1 MARRPLS
8 IRTRFLLVS
17 LAVVPVAMALAALF
31 FTSLFTVNLQR
42 RIEAELTGHINNLAA
57 AIRFQPDGRIVRPT
71 SVFDH
76 RFAKAYSGLYWQI
89 EDEAMQTQLRSES
102 LWDVALALPDS
113 LPEDGAVHHY
123 ELAGPDKTRLLVQER
138 RILINSPTGKRSLRI
153 AVAADHQP
161 LDDAS
166 RAFALDILPYVAG
179 LAVLLILAS
188 LVQVALGLRPLATLK
203 EELDRIREHRGGRLD
218 TVLPKEFAPVEAA
231 LNRLLDSQTQ
241 AIGKARARS
250 GDLAHGLK
258 TPLTVLANDALR
270 LREKG
275 EGEIADEVDHL
286 VSVMRTHVDRELARS
301 RIAASAQMRQSDG
314 DLAKVIGE
322 IVRTLKRT
330 ASGEILEWRIDL
342 PQTLI
347 LPIDPHDLRELAG
360 NLVENAVKW
369 GQSTV
374 HIHWRPTGAGGALI
388 IEDDGPGIAP
398 DKIRSMTERGVRH
411 DEQAP
416 GSGLGLSI
424 VREICDVYSLLLAIE
439 TKQPHGL
446 RVSVI
451 FGPA

>member
-1 MARRPLS
+1 MTRHPLS
-8 IRTRFLLVS
+8 IRARFLLVS
-17 LAVVPVAMALAALF
+17 LAIVPVALVLAALF

-42 RIEAELTGHINNLAA
+42 RIESELTGHSNNLAA
-57 AIRFQPDGRIVRPT
+57 AIRFQPDGRLLRPT

-76 RFAKAYSGLYWQI
+76 RFSKAYGGLYWQI
-89 EDEAMQTQLRSES
+89 DDKAMQTQLRSES
-102 LWDVALALPDS
+102 LWDVALGLPDS
-113 LPEDGAVHHY
+113 LAGDSAVHHY
-123 ELAGPDKTRLLVQER
+123 ELAGPGKTRLLVQER
-138 RILINSPTGKRSLRI
+138 RIIVNSPTGRCSLRI
-153 AVAADHQP
+153 AVAADRQP

-188 LVQVALGLRPLATLK
+188 LAQVTLGLRPLATLK
-203 EELDRIREHRGGRLD
+203 EGLDRIRQHRSGRLN

-231 LNRLLDSQTQ
+231 LNQLLDSQNR
-241 AIGKARARS
+241 AIGKARARA

-275 EGEIADEVDHL
+275 EAEIADEVDHL
-286 VSVMRTHVDRELARS
+286 VSVMRAHVEREITRS

-322 IVRTLKRT
+322 IVRTLKRM
-330 ASGEILEWRIDL
+330 AGGEILEWHIDM
-342 PQTLI
+342 PQTLC
-347 LPIDPHDLRELAG
+347 LPVDPHDLRELAG

-369 GQSTV
+369 AQSTV
-374 HIHWRPTGAGGALI
+374 HIHWQPIGAGGALI

-416 GSGLGLSI
+416 GFGLGLSI
-424 VREICDVYSLLLAIE
+424 VQEICDVYSLVLAIE
-439 TKQPHGL
+439 NRQPRGL
-446 RVSVI
+446 RVSVVS
-451 FGPA
+451 GSA